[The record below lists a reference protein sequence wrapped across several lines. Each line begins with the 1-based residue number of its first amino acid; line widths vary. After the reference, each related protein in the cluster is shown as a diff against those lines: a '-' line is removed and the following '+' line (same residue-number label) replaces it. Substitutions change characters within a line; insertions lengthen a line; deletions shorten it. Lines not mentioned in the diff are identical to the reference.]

1 MAAMTIMQFLAT
13 LLPPL
18 PPFSDFS
25 IAFSWRGAGRAQKNP
40 SRYVKF
46 YMHCHNLA
54 APQKNLIVCHMPRC
68 S

>member
-1 MAAMTIMQFLAT
+1 MQFLAT

-25 IAFSWRGAGRAQKNP
+25 IAFSWRGAGRGQKNP

-54 APQKNLIVCHMPRC
+54 APQKN
-68 S
+68 